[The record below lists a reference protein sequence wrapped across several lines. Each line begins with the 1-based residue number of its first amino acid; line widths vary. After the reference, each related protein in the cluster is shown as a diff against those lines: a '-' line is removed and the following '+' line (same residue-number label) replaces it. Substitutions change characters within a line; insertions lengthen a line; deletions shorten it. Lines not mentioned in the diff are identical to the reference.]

1 MEKTVVWREDGSP
14 YSPRFHDRFRSRTGG
29 LEQAQA
35 VFLVGSGLPERWRGE
50 DRFTVLE
57 TGFGLGMNFLAT
69 WAAWESDPWRCQCL
83 EFVSIE
89 AHPVSPDDIVRS
101 ALTASQVQTK
111 VLARL
116 KSLAKEL
123 ARVLLNLAPGVHEFC
138 FAQGRIRLQLAVGD
152 VQAMLAGLNCC
163 ANALYLDGF
172 SPPLNPQ
179 MWSLDTLRAL
189 AARCQPGATVATYTV
204 AKEVRDRLTQI
215 GFVVEKCAGL
225 APKRHRLQG
234 VLLPTDLPVG
244 VGEPAS
250 QSG

>member
-1 MEKTVVWREDGSP
+1 MEETVVWQEDGSP

-35 VFLVGSGLPERWRGE
+35 VFLAGSGLPERWRGA

-69 WAAWESDPWRCQCL
+69 WAAWESDPWRCRCL

-89 AHPVSPDDIVRS
+89 AHPVASDDILRS
-101 ALTASQVQTK
+101 ALTASHVQTRALEQLTR
-111 VLARL
+111 LAE
-116 KSLAKEL
+116 EL
-123 ARVLLNLAPGVHEFC
+123 AQVWTNIAPGINVFC

-152 VQAMLAGLNCC
+152 VQAMLAGLNCG

-172 SPPLNPQ
+172 SPALNPQ
-179 MWSLDTLRAL
+179 MWSLVTLRAL
-189 AARCQPGATVATYTV
+189 VACCQPCATVATYTV
-204 AKEVRDRLTQI
+204 AKEVRDRLVQI

-234 VLLPTDLPVG
+234 VLLPTEPRVG
-244 VGEPAS
+244 LGKPAS
-250 QSG
+250 RPC